1 MFSNQSQAPSHPA
14 GPTRRACRAPWPRL
28 QVGALRHGALCS
40 LASATWAPRR
50 AQDPAVSALDW
61 NWLQRAAN
69 SRADDLPG

>member
-14 GPTRRACRAPWPRL
+14 GPDQACRAPWPCL

-40 LASATWAPRR
+40 LASATGPEESPGPRCI
-50 AQDPAVSALDW
+50 SLDW